1 MADDDAST
9 SRRPGRIGVA
19 LILLWVLAA
28 VSLVTGTILLIVD
41 QGSVAGYGWTA
52 YPPLSS
58 VTPDYLSDP
67 VLTVDLGYLLLLVGA
82 AALIGALVVHGVRG
96 AIRAEFGRRDAG

>member
-1 MADDDAST
+1 MAEDDVRT
-9 SRRPGRIGVA
+9 RRRPGRIGVP

-28 VSLVTGTILLIVD
+28 VFLVTGTILVIVD
-41 QGSVAGYGWTA
+41 QGSTAIYGWTA

-67 VLTVDLGYLLLLVGA
+67 VLTADLGYFLLLAGA
-82 AALIGALVVHGVRG
+82 AALVGALVVHGVRG
-96 AIRAEFGRRDAG
+96 ALRAEFDRRDAG